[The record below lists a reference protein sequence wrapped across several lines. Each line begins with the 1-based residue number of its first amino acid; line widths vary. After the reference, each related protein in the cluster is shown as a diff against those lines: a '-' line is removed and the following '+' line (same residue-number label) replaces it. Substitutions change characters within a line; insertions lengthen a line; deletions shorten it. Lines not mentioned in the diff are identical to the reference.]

1 MQGVKAD
8 PSESRSPLAYKPLHL
23 PGESIREQITKV
35 MEDKVEPHAVSLG
48 VVFGLAGYSWF
59 SYLLKIP
66 PLTAAIVAT
75 VVGLGIVL
83 YSFPKFK
90 AAKTELRQ
98 LRLGREGERIVA
110 EHLDALREQGC
121 HVIHDFTGD
130 KFNIDHIVVAP
141 QGVFTIETKT
151 VSKPKKG
158 RAQVVYDGETIT
170 VGGFPPERDPIAQ
183 AKHQAGWLKRYLKD
197 ATGDDFKV
205 QPVVVYPGWYVQQT
219 VRSPRV
225 WVLEPKALPSFIN
238 HSPVVLNETDIH
250 LISSRLKSYLRA
262 LG

>member
-1 MQGVKAD
+1 MQGVKTD
-8 PSESRSPLAYKPLHL
+8 SSESRSPLAYKPLRL
-23 PGESIREQITKV
+23 PGESIHEQITKV

-48 VVFGLAGYSWF
+48 IVFGLAGYSWF

-75 VVGLGIVL
+75 LVGLGIVL
-83 YSFPKFK
+83 YSFPKLR

-110 EHLDALREQGC
+110 EHLDVLREQGC
-121 HVIHDFTGD
+121 HVIHDFTSD
-130 KFNIDHIVVAP
+130 KFNIDHIVIAP

-158 RAQVVYDGETIT
+158 RVQIVYDGETIT
-170 VGGFPPERDPIAQ
+170 VGGFSPERDSIAQ
-183 AKHQAGWLKRYLKD
+183 AKHPASWLKRHLKD

-219 VRSPRV
+219 VRSLRI
-225 WVLEPKALPSFIN
+225 WVLEPKALPCFIK
-238 HSPVVLNETDIH
+238 HAPVVLDRADIH
-250 LISSRLKSYLRA
+250 LVNSRLKSYLRT